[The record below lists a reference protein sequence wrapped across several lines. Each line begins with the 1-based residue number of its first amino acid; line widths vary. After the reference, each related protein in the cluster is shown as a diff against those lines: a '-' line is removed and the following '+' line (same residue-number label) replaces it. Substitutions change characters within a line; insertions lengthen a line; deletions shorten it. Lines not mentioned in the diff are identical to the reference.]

1 MLKRVHI
8 KNFRSC
14 KDVRLEGLGYLSA
27 LVGRNGAGKTTIL
40 RAIEWMARSALLT
53 EWFSAAFSEVDFA
66 EALPDPQ
73 SEVELTSGQFEYRY
87 CIGRSF
93 WEENRQDWETALARD
108 VESLLVRRQG
118 YDDWVVLLSREDDEV
133 SVGGRGQKIELNH
146 SAAMMP
152 ALASLLP
159 EDDPL
164 IEHLRRVMDVLRGV
178 RYYLGHGVFDTAFSP
193 MVDPSK
199 PISRLVYERWAA
211 SNERRGNDDSSL
223 LLRIIHAHQTAPEVF
238 AELKSRVGPEGL
250 GVIRDIRVTMLGDMA
265 EAVHKRRS
273 RYYEVV
279 FVPMSQDVELSLNQL
294 SRGTQQMLYLMLGL
308 LLDRSSTMLVEQPE
322 DGIHPALL
330 VKLIDLLRVNADP
343 TQIILASHSPT
354 VLSQLQPADVRLVE
368 MVDGSTQV
376 RALTEPEVTRAQE
389 YMQREGSLAEF
400 LELIQAD

>member
-1 MLKRVHI
+1 MLTSVHI

-14 KDVRLEGLGYLSA
+14 KDVKLEGLGHMAA

-40 RAIEWMARSALLT
+40 RAIEWMARTALLT
-53 EWFSAAFSEVDFA
+53 EGFSTAFSEADVAELFA
-66 EALPDPQ
+66 DPQ
-73 SEVELTSGQFEYRY
+73 LEVELTSGEYEYRY
-87 CIGRSF
+87 RIGRSF
-93 WEENRQDWETALARD
+93 GEVDLLGRSKGARD
-108 VESLLVRRQG
+108 EEVLLVHRLG
-118 YDDWVVLLSREDDEV
+118 SDGWAVLMAREQHTV
-133 SVGGRGQKIELNH
+133 SLAGREQTIELQP

-159 EDDPL
+159 EDDL
-164 IEHLRRVMDVLRGV
+164 LQGHLRRVAEVLRGV
-178 RYYLGHGVFDTAFSP
+178 RYYLGHGMIDPADPVWLGFTSP
-193 MVDPSK
+193 IPK
-199 PISRLVYERWAA
+199 TLYERWVAE
-211 SNERRGNDDSSL
+211 NEQRGNDNPSL

-250 GVIRDIRVTMLGDMA
+250 GVIRDIRVTTLGDMA
-265 EAVHKRRS
+265 ENARKRGP
-273 RYYEVV
+273 RYYEVA

-308 LLDRSSTMLVEQPE
+308 LLDGSSTMLVEQPE

-354 VLSQLQPADVRLVE
+354 VLSQLRPADVRLVE

-376 RALTEPEVTRAQE
+376 RALTEPEVKRAQE